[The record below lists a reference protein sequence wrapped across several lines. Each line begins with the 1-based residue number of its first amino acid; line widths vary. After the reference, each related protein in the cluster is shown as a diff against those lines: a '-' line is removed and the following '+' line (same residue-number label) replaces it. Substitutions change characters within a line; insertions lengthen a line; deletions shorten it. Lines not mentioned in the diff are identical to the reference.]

1 MSHQL
6 ETRLF
11 ITPLKREI
19 TLINKTKE
27 AGALS
32 PMQISSLYKAGPFWE
47 NALKTIEKEFSQKG
61 IENFRN
67 SELNLE
73 FFVPTYG
80 PPGNG
85 FTKKEISSV
94 VENTLQFSQKQ
105 KAYVENSFNGVNHAS
120 ADYGTFFSSNFKH
133 DPLNLLS
140 FSESSIGN
148 PVEHFTFDKRTYS
161 RSSLNYLLGLTFLQH
176 SVPDFIPRKVLEIGG
191 GFGTLGEILSKC
203 KIPDLQYVD
212 LDLPPMFLIASQYSK
227 SVFRDNDIFELSK
240 PLNNKIEMDT
250 LSKLN
255 FLPNWAI
262 EKLDGKIDLFVNF
275 ISFQEMEPEIVK
287 NYAHHIQRL
296 NPDFLLLRNLREGK
310 QKANGNKLGVTTP
323 IKGEDYLGFF
333 DKYKVRE
340 LNVSPFG
347 YKTVDGF
354 NSELMLLE
362 KK

>member
-1 MSHQL
+1 M
-6 ETRLF
+6 
-11 ITPLKREI
+11 
-19 TLINKTKE
+19 INRTKE
-27 AGALS
+27 DTNFYQV
-32 PMQISSLYKAGPFWE
+32 PPLYRAGPFWE
-47 NALKTIEKEFSQKG
+47 NALKTIEKEFYQKG
-61 IENFRN
+61 IKNFRN
-67 SELNLE
+67 SDFNLE

-80 PPGNG
+80 SPGNG
-85 FTKKEISSV
+85 FTKKEISSL
-94 VENTLQFSQKQ
+94 VENTEQFSQKQ
-105 KAYVENSFNGVNHAS
+105 RAHVENSFNGLNHAS
-120 ADYGTFFSSNFKH
+120 ADYGTFFAANFKN

-176 SVPDFIPRKVLEIGG
+176 SVPGFIPSKVLEIGG
-191 GFGTLGEILSKC
+191 GFGTLGEILNKC
-203 KIPDLQYVD
+203 KIPELHYIN
-212 LDLPPMFLIASQYSK
+212 LDLPPMFLIASQYCK
-227 SVFRDNDIFELSK
+227 SVFSDSDIFEFSK
-240 PLNNKIEMDT
+240 PVNSKIEIDT

-287 NYAHHIQRL
+287 NYAQHIRKL

-310 QKANGNKLGVTTP
+310 QKANGDKLGVKIP
-323 IKGEDYLGFF
+323 IKGADYLGFF
-333 DKYKVRE
+333 EDYKVRE
-340 LNVSPFG
+340 LNVIPFG

>member
-1 MSHQL
+1 M
-6 ETRLF
+6 
-11 ITPLKREI
+11 
-19 TLINKTKE
+19 
-27 AGALS
+27 
-32 PMQISSLYKAGPFWE
+32 
-47 NALKTIEKEFSQKG
+47 
-61 IENFRN
+61 
-67 SELNLE
+67 
-73 FFVPTYG
+73 
-80 PPGNG
+80 
-85 FTKKEISSV
+85 
-94 VENTLQFSQKQ
+94 
-105 KAYVENSFNGVNHAS
+105 ENSFNGVNHAS

-140 FSESSIGN
+140 FSESDIGN

-227 SVFRDNDIFELSK
+227 SIFSESDIFELSK
-240 PLNNKIEMDT
+240 PSNSKMGIDT

-310 QKANGNKLGVTTP
+310 QKANGDKLGVKTP

-354 NSELMLLE
+354 NSELMILE